1 MADHEVD
8 LSAPD
13 RDALKVLVNEYAE
26 SDGPVKSSQ
35 LADVLDRSEG
45 SIKNQ
50 MRGLAS
56 LGLVE
61 SITGPKGGYEPTDL
75 AFHIL
80 GRDPEKETEEVILAG
95 NYDRVDV
102 TIESI
107 TLSNVHHPTECR
119 ARVQLQQL
127 LDDVGVGDPIV
138 LGPTPEFD
146 LVILG
151 EVTDVLGSGEALLI
165 DVVRME
171 APFEGSSR

>member
-1 MADHEVD
+1 MDDPDVD
-8 LSAPD
+8 LSPPD
-13 RDALKVLVNEYAE
+13 RDALKVLVNEYADAD
-26 SDGPVKSSQ
+26 SPIKSAR
-35 LADVLDRSEG
+35 LAAVLDRSEG

-61 SITGPKGGYEPTDL
+61 SITGPKGGYEPTEL
-75 AFHIL
+75 AYRVL
-80 GRDPEKETEEVILAG
+80 GRDPESETEEVILAG
-95 NYDRVDV
+95 NYDRIDV

-119 ARVQLQQL
+119 ARVQFQQL
-127 LDDVGVGDPIV
+127 LEDVGVGDPIV

-151 EVTDVLGSGEALLI
+151 EVTDVLGSGEELLI
-165 DVVRME
+165 DVARME
-171 APFEGSSR
+171 APFEEA